1 MLETPRLHLIPCTPA
16 YFEAALAGHHVLAAV
31 LGVAAEAGWPGS
43 QEAQA
48 ALGPGY
54 QHLRRE
60 PSLQPW
66 WIYLLVHRADQQ
78 LIGLGGF
85 KGRPDEQGTVEIGY
99 SLTESYRGR
108 GLATEAAQAL
118 VRFAFSQPS
127 VRRVTAL
134 TQPARNAS
142 CRVLEKTGLQYQGP
156 VLDPNWGEVWH
167 WAALRPAATSSEPS
181 PSRLAALSLGLLLAL
196 GSCGEAPSQPAATPA
211 PPPADAPVAVAD
223 EGRALFEQ
231 NCVLCHGPDGKRG
244 LNGAHDLTKSNLNQ
258 MGRVYMVTNGLGKM
272 PAFKGQ
278 LTPEQIEQ
286 VAAYSLTLK

>member
-1 MLETPRLHLIPCTPA
+1 MLTTPRLQLIPCTPT
-16 YFEAALAGHHVLAAV
+16 YFEAALAGPHVLAGV
-31 LGVAAEAGWPGS
+31 LGVTAEAGWPGS
-43 QEAQA
+43 MEAQM
-48 ALGPGY
+48 ALASGY
-54 QHLRRE
+54 QHLRRD
-60 PSLQPW
+60 PALQPW
-66 WIYLLVHRADQQ
+66 WMYLLVHRQEQ
-78 LIGLGGF
+78 RLIGLAGF

-99 SLTESYRGR
+99 SVLESYRGQ
-108 GLATEAAQAL
+108 GLATEAARAL
-118 VRFAFSQPS
+118 KDYAFGHPR

-142 CRVLEKTGLQYQGP
+142 CRVLEKAGLQYLGP
-156 VLDPNWGEVWH
+156 VIDPNWGEVWQ
-167 WAALRPAATSSEPS
+167 WSCLRPEPAAAPAPLLAAAL
-181 PSRLAALSLGLLLAL
+181 LLLTLL
-196 GSCGEAPSQPAATPA
+196 GSCGEAEKPAATPPA
-211 PPPADAPVAVAD
+211 PAVAAAD
-223 EGRALFEQ
+223 VVDPGKALFEQ

>member
-1 MLETPRLHLIPCTPA
+1 MLTTARLQLIPCTPT
-16 YFEAALAGHHVLAAV
+16 YFEAALAGPHVLAAV

-43 QEAQA
+43 VEAQM
-48 ALGPGY
+48 ALASGY
-54 QHLRRE
+54 QHLRQD
-60 PSLQPW
+60 PTLQPW
-66 WIYLLVHRADQQ
+66 WIYLLVHRAEQR
-78 LIGLGGF
+78 LIGLAGF

-99 SLTESYRGR
+99 SLLESYRGQ

-118 VRFAFSQPS
+118 VRFAFTHPK

-142 CRVLEKTGLQYQGP
+142 CRVLEKTGLRYAGP
-156 VLDPNWGEVWH
+156 VLDPNWGEVWQ
-167 WAALRPAATSSEPS
+167 WDLLRPAVAPVVAA
-181 PSRLAALSLGLLLAL
+181 PLLAAAAALLLTL
-196 GSCGEAPSQPAATPA
+196 SSCGGAGDSASAPATA
-211 PPPADAPVAVAD
+211 PPVADAPPVVDA
-223 EGRALFEQ
+223 GQALFEQ
-231 NCVLCHGPDGKRG
+231 NCALCHGPDGKRG

>member
-1 MLETPRLHLIPCTPA
+1 MLTTARLQLISCSPT
-16 YFEAALAGHHVLAAV
+16 YFEAALAGPHVLAAV
-31 LGVAAEAGWPGS
+31 LGVRADAGWPGS
-43 QEAQA
+43 LEAQM
-48 ALGPGY
+48 ALASGY
-54 QHLRRE
+54 QHLRHD
-60 PSLQPW
+60 PALQPW
-66 WIYLLVHRADQQ
+66 WIYLLVHREEQR
-78 LIGLGGF
+78 LIGLAGF

-99 SLTESYRGR
+99 SLLESYRGQ

-118 VRFAFSQPS
+118 VRFAFTHPR

-142 CRVLEKTGLQYQGP
+142 CRVLEKAGLRYVGP
-156 VLDPNWGEVWH
+156 VLDPVWGDVWQ
-167 WAALRPAATSSEPS
+167 WDLLRPAVATSVVAP
-181 PSRLAALSLGLLLAL
+181 LLTAAAALLLTLS
-196 GSCGEAPSQPAATPA
+196 SCGNDAKTTPSTAPV
-211 PPPADAPVAVAD
+211 ADAPAVVDA
-223 EGRALFEQ
+223 GQALYEQ
-231 NCVLCHGPDGKRG
+231 NCALCHGPDGKRG